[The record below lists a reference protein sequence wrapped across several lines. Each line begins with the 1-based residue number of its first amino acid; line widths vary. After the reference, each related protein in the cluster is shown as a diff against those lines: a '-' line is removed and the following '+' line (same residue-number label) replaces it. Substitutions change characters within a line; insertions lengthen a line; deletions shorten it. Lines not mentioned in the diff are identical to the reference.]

1 MNPIYMLVFV
11 DPIYVMFGVRCR
23 MPIVSVVEAGQ
34 ACLPQINLGRAR
46 MGESLY
52 GGSGPFRV
60 LNGLMDNSSLFLI

>member
-23 MPIVSVVEAGQ
+23 MAIVSVVEAGQ

-52 GGSGPFRV
+52 GDLLGS
-60 LNGLMDNSSLFLI
+60 

>member
-46 MGESLY
+46 MGERLY
-52 GGSGPFRV
+52 GDLLGS
-60 LNGLMDNSSLFLI
+60 LMGLWIISSLFLV